1 MANHVS
7 GTVLIVFFVVCGV
20 CLHGCS
26 MKEPVLSQIVQV
38 DVLTDHVV
46 DIKSYELPKGSFRG
60 ALWFPKSPQSFEIR
74 IVSGNKFIGRKESFY
89 HIPAPAPSEFSTKN
103 IDGIDG
109 WIVDVTDDWIIEESI
124 LPENR
129 MTYLLKR
136 KDGSKAF
143 QLYMPLRKQH
153 YSFSVLKNDHGD
165 EIVLFMDLSEYVV
178 GKGIFGYVII

>member
-1 MANHVS
+1 MANNAS
-7 GTVLIVFFVVCGV
+7 GTVVIVFFVVCGV
-20 CLHGCS
+20 CLSGCS

-38 DVLTDHVV
+38 EVLTNHVV

-60 ALWFPKSPQSFEIR
+60 ALLFQKSPQSFEIR
-74 IVSGNKFIGRKESFY
+74 IVSGNKFIGIKELFY
-89 HIPAPAPSEFSTKN
+89 HIPAPPEFIDNN
-103 IDGIDG
+103 ID
-109 WIVDVTDDWIIEESI
+109 VTKDWIIEESI
-124 LPENR
+124 LPKNR

-136 KDGSKAF
+136 KDGNKAF
-143 QLYMPLRKQH
+143 QLYMPLREQH